1 MSDVRA
7 NGWLE
12 RAVPHLIAILD
23 LYDAHQEAL
32 AAARE
37 DAPLRLGER
46 LFSKPIQPIW
56 VSRVERAAEDGVGK
70 SLRASIREAGWAA
83 YAHGGLNAMHTLC
96 DAIEGHPEG
105 GSGYAAG
112 LDKLWDSITGNSGT
126 WVA

>member
-37 DAPLRLGER
+37 DAPLRLGEVSV
-46 LFSKPIQPIW
+46 FQKPIQPIW
-56 VSRVERAAEDGVGK
+56 VSRVERAAEDGVGEL
-70 SLRASIREAGWAA
+70 LRRAVHSREAGWAA

-112 LDKLWDSITGNSGT
+112 LPR
-126 WVA
+126 